1 MKLIIVSVLLLNGAV
16 IEELR
21 QEIPTSHASFGECE
35 EWAYDLTQITLEK
48 FSKDFKDQ
56 PELVLE
62 YTATC
67 EEED

>member
-1 MKLIIVSVLLLNGAV
+1 MKLVIISVLLSSGVV

-21 QEIPTSHASFGECE
+21 QEIPTDHTSFGECE
-35 EWAYDLTQITLEK
+35 EWAQDLTQITLDK
-48 FSKDFKDQ
+48 FAKDFKDQ

-67 EEED
+67 EKED